1 MKKQVSVF
9 GLHARAALNRLL
21 PVVLGLLVVE
31 GIFAGLCIAH
41 GAALTLSGSN
51 LESALHYSFRA
62 GILALQVLL
71 ASCFG
76 ANSRYSYTL
85 QRLRISERCVSAMRS
100 CGVCRSWRLWARHS
114 GTRIAPGIQQARR
127 ACLWIST
134 AAASYTGFCRWRT
147 DMYGRAI

>member
-62 GILALQVLL
+62 GKQ
-71 ASCFG
+71 
-76 ANSRYSYTL
+76 RY
-85 QRLRISERCVSAMRS
+85 
-100 CGVCRSWRLWARHS
+100 VCIH
-114 GTRIAPGIQQARR
+114 
-127 ACLWIST
+127 
-134 AAASYTGFCRWRT
+134 
-147 DMYGRAI
+147 